1 MADDKP
7 IIVIKK
13 KGGHG
18 GHHGG
23 AWKIAYADFVTAMMC
38 FFLVMWLVNSADV
51 KTKAAIATYF
61 RKPVIFTEGSGT
73 PLKTGAAG
81 ILPEG
86 LSPPKAV
93 DQSHKKWEVRQ
104 KLKTL
109 KEEIAEE
116 EIADKLSP
124 GRSEIKPKDKPDQS
138 GISID
143 EPKKREDIPP
153 PPAEKKLENSPDG
166 KISTPFELNKLPP
179 IENKQLSEI
188 VQQVKQNLLED
199 PLLKQSLGDIQIQSS
214 KNEIT
219 IEIMDTEKVSM
230 FTSGSS
236 TILPDAKKA
245 FKKIAETLKPLPNK
259 IEILGHTDAKPFTK
273 SRSMSNW
280 ELSQSRA
287 NEARKLLQ
295 QYEISPE
302 NIVGVIGRADRELKN
317 TTDPLAAANRRIT
330 LRMLFN
336 LQQPLTNAPYQLPAS
351 QNQGST
357 PTDNSSASP
366 AALSSQ
372 NDAAEALRQGLNAL
386 PQENAPKVEIS
397 PPEQSQPQPTAPET
411 ESRIAPSP
419 LFGSGPVFHPD
430 DLFND
435 L

>member
-73 PLKTGAAG
+73 PLKTGASG

-93 DQSHKKWEVRQ
+93 DQSHKRWEVRQ

-138 GISID
+138 GISIE

-153 PPAEKKLENSPDG
+153 PSAEKKISEIPDG
-166 KISTPFELNKLPP
+166 KITTPFELEKLPSL
-179 IENKQLSEI
+179 EKNQLAEMAKEI
-188 VQQVKQNLLED
+188 KNRLLED
-199 PLLKQSLGDIQIQSS
+199 PNLKQNLGEIQVQSS

-230 FTSGSS
+230 FSSGSS
-236 TILPDAKKA
+236 SILPDAQRA
-245 FKKIAETLKPLPNK
+245 FQKIAETLKPLPNK
-259 IEILGHTDAKPFTK
+259 IEILGHTDSRPFSKT
-273 SRSMSNW
+273 RSMSNW

-295 QYEISPE
+295 QFEIAPAR
-302 NIVGVIGRADRELKN
+302 IVGVIGRADRDLKN
-317 TTDPLAAANRRIT
+317 KDDPFAAANRRIT
-330 LRMLFN
+330 LKMLFN
-336 LQQPLTNAPYQLPAS
+336 INPPPANEALKTKQPPITDAGAPDTGDTQS
-351 QNQGST
+351 
-357 PTDNSSASP
+357 
-366 AALSSQ
+366 
-372 NDAAEALRQGLNAL
+372 AAEALTGLNSL
-386 PQENAPKVEIS
+386 PGENAPKVEIS
-397 PPEQSQPQPTAPET
+397 PMEPTNTPSSTPET
-411 ESRIAPSP
+411 EQRLAPSP
-419 LFGSGPVFHPD
+419 LFGSGPVFSPD
-430 DLFND
+430 DIFND

>member
-93 DQSHKKWEVRQ
+93 DQSQKRWEVRQ

-124 GRSEIKPKDKPDQS
+124 GRSEIKPREKPDQS
-138 GISID
+138 GISIE

-153 PPAEKKLENSPDG
+153 PSAEKKIAEIPDG
-166 KISTPFELNKLPP
+166 KISTPFELDNLPALEKTQFSE
-179 IENKQLSEI
+179 IAKQLKD
-188 VQQVKQNLLED
+188 QLLED
-199 PLLKQSLGDIQIQSS
+199 PQLKQMLGEIQVQSS

-230 FTSGSS
+230 FSSGSS
-236 TILPDAKKA
+236 SILPEAQKA
-245 FKKIAETLKPLPNK
+245 FQKIAETLKPLPNK
-259 IEILGHTDAKPFTK
+259 IEILGHTDSKPFNK

-295 QYEISPE
+295 KFEIDPE
-302 NIVGVIGRADRELKN
+302 RIVGVIGRADRDLKN
-317 TTDPLAAANRRIT
+317 KEDPLAAANRRIT

-336 LQQPLTNAPYQLPAS
+336 LAPLPA
-351 QNQGST
+351 NKPPLANPAPAINPEGAPAST
-357 PTDNSSASP
+357 ESADTNN
-366 AALSSQ
+366 AT
-372 NDAAEALRQGLNAL
+372 EALRGLNTL
-386 PQENAPKVEIS
+386 PGENAPKVEVS
-397 PPEQSQPQPTAPET
+397 PQEPTKNQSPAPET
-411 ESRIAPSP
+411 EQRLAPSP
-419 LFGSGPVFHPD
+419 LFGSGPVFTPD
-430 DLFND
+430 DIFED

>member
-73 PLKTGAAG
+73 PLKIGAAG

-93 DQSHKKWEVRQ
+93 DQSHKRWEVRQ

-116 EIADKLSP
+116 EVADKLSP
-124 GRSEIKPKDKPDQS
+124 GRSEIKPKEKPDQS

-143 EPKKREDIPP
+143 EPKKREEIPP
-153 PPAEKKLENSPDG
+153 PSEEKKLEEIPDG
-166 KISTPFELNKLPP
+166 KISTPFELERLPP
-179 IENKQLSEI
+179 IEKKQLSDI
-188 VQQVKQNLLED
+188 AHQVKDTLLED
-199 PLLKQSLGDIQIQSS
+199 PLLKKSLGEIQIQTSR
-214 KNEIT
+214 NEIT

-230 FTSGSS
+230 FTSGSA
-236 TILPDAKKA
+236 TILPEAQKA
-245 FKKIAETLKPLPNK
+245 FQKIAETLKPLPNK
-259 IEILGHTDAKPFTK
+259 IEILGHTDSKPFSK
-273 SRSMSNW
+273 ARLMSNW

-295 QYEISPE
+295 QFGISPE
-302 NIVGVIGRADRELKN
+302 RIVGVIGRADRELKN
-317 TTDPLAAANRRIT
+317 KGDPFAAANRRIT

-336 LQQPLTNAPYQLPAS
+336 LDQTAAGANDQKIAT
-351 QNQGST
+351 QNQAGTPSNISLAT
-357 PTDNSSASP
+357 PTVPSRDET
-366 AALSSQ
+366 
-372 NDAAEALRQGLNAL
+372 AEALQQGLNAL
-386 PQENAPKVEIS
+386 PQDNAPKVEIY
-397 PPEQSQPQPTAPET
+397 PPEPLGNPPIAPET
-411 ESRIAPSP
+411 EQRLAPNQ
-419 LFGSGPVFHPD
+419 LFGSGPVFGPD